1 MQGHS
6 DVVPHDDDGVVVDD
20 VSLVLVVVLHDGS
33 GGEVLD
39 SV

>member
-6 DVVPHDDDGVVVDD
+6 DVVPHDDGVVVDD

-33 GGEVLD
+33 GGEVLG